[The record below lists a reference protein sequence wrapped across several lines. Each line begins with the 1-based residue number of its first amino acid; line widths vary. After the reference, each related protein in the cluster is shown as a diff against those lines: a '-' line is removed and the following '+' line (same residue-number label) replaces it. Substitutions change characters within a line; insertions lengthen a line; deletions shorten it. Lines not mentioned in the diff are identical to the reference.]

1 MDSFEQPS
9 KELSV
14 TSRLIDLIILMPEAE
29 QLQLL
34 RQLESQNLPP
44 GRKVADVDE
53 YAGPKYFY
61 WDLFK

>member
-34 RQLESQNLPP
+34 RQLEAQHLPP
-44 GRKVADVDE
+44 GRKTAGEDE
-53 YAGPKYFY
+53 YAGPRYFY